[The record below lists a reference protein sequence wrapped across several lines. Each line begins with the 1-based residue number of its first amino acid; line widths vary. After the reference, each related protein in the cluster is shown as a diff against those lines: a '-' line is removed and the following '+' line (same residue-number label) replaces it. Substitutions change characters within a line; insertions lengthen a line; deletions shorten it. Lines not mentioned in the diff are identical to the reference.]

1 MKNFSLSAIGHDQPG
16 IVAAITEPLFKRGCN
31 IEDSSM
37 TILGAEF
44 AVILLMTLPDGV
56 DFDALVNE
64 INEVGRQ
71 CSLTIDMKE
80 VAGGEQEEPTALSN
94 YILTLHG
101 EDSTGL
107 IYKTACL
114 LLEEGINITD
124 LETKTAREE
133 GAPGDGGKG
142 KQLYMMMMELY
153 ISSNTDLQGLKNRLK
168 ALGRELGVSIGLKPI
183 EDFGRL

>member
-1 MKNFSLSAIGHDQPG
+1 MKKFSLSAIGRDQPG
-16 IVAAITEPLFKRGCN
+16 IVAAITEPLFKSGCN

-44 AVILLMTLPDGV
+44 AVILLMTLPRKV
-56 DFDALVNE
+56 DFAALVHD

-71 CSLTIDMKE
+71 CALTIDMKE
-80 VAGGEQEEPTALSN
+80 VAEGTQEERTALSN

-114 LLEEGINITD
+114 LFEENINITD
-124 LETKTAREE
+124 LETKTAHSEKDDGDE
-133 GAPGDGGKG
+133 GR
-142 KQLYMMMMELY
+142 QLYMMMMELY
-153 ISSNTDLQGLKNRLK
+153 ITAKTDLSGLKNRLK
-168 ALGRELGVSIGLKPI
+168 ALGAELGVSISLKPI

>member
-1 MKNFSLSAIGHDQPG
+1 MKNFSLSAVGRDQPG

-37 TILGAEF
+37 TILGSEF
-44 AVILLMTLPDGV
+44 AVILLMTIPRGT
-56 DFDALVNE
+56 DFKALVGE
-64 INEVGRQ
+64 INEVGKA

-80 VAGGEQEEPTALSN
+80 VAGGPQEEMTALSN
-94 YILTLHG
+94 YILTLYG

-114 LLEEGINITD
+114 LFKEGINITD
-124 LETKTAREE
+124 LETKTAHREDDE
-133 GAPGDGGKG
+133 GGEGR
-142 KQLYMMMMELY
+142 QLYMMMMELY
-153 ISSNTDLQGLKNRLK
+153 ITEETDLEELKIKLK
-168 ALGRELGVSIGLKPI
+168 ALGDELGVSLKLKPI

>member
-1 MKNFSLSAIGHDQPG
+1 MKSFSLSAIGRDQPG

-44 AVILLMTLPDGV
+44 AVILLMTIPQGV
-56 DFDALVNE
+56 DFKALVQE
-64 INEVGRQ
+64 IKEVGKE

-80 VAGGEQEEPTALSN
+80 VAGGAPEEPTALSN
-94 YILTLHG
+94 YILTLYG
-101 EDSTGL
+101 EDTTGL

-114 LLEEGINITD
+114 LLEEKINITD
-124 LETKTAREE
+124 LETKTAHEE
-133 GAPGDGGKG
+133 DEGKG
-142 KQLYMMMMELY
+142 KNLYMMMMELY
-153 ISSNTDLQGLKNRLK
+153 ISAETDLPGLKDRLK
-168 ALGRELGVSIGLKPI
+168 ALGEELGVSIRLKPI

>member
-1 MKNFSLSAIGHDQPG
+1 MKSFSLSAIGHDQPG

-44 AVILLMTLPDGV
+44 AVILLMTIPRGA
-56 DFDALVNE
+56 DFKAIVAE
-64 INEVGRQ
+64 INHVGKE

-80 VAGGEQEEPTALSN
+80 VPGGPQEERTALAN
-94 YILTLHG
+94 YILTLYG

-114 LLEEGINITD
+114 LFEEGINITD
-124 LETKTAREE
+124 LETKTARRD
-133 GAPGDGGKG
+133 GDDG

-153 ISSNTDLQGLKNRLK
+153 IKEETDLQKLKIKLQGLGQK
-168 ALGRELGVSIGLKPI
+168 LGVSLKLKPI
-183 EDFGRL
+183 EDFGQL

>member
-1 MKNFSLSAIGHDQPG
+1 MKKFSLSAIGRDQPG
-16 IVAAITEPLFKRGCN
+16 IVAALTEPLFKSGCN

-37 TILGAEF
+37 TILGSEF
-44 AVILLMTLPDGV
+44 AVILLMTLPREV
-56 DFDALVNE
+56 DFKALVHE

-71 CSLTIDMKE
+71 CALTIDMKE
-80 VAGGEQEEPTALSN
+80 VAGKEHEEPTALSN

-114 LLEEGINITD
+114 LFDEDINITD
-124 LETKTAREE
+124 LETKTAHRE
-133 GAPGDGGKG
+133 AGDGGG
-142 KQLYMMMMELY
+142 ATQLYMMMMELY
-153 ISSNTDLQGLKNRLK
+153 ITEKTELTGLKSRLK
-168 ALGRELGVSIGLKPI
+168 ALGEELGVSISLKPI

>member
-1 MKNFSLSAIGHDQPG
+1 MKKFSLSAIGRDQPG
-16 IVAAITEPLFKRGCN
+16 IVAALTEPLFKSGCN

-37 TILGAEF
+37 TILGTEF
-44 AVILLMTLPDGV
+44 AVILLMTVPRGV
-56 DFDALVNE
+56 DFKALIDE
-64 INEVGRQ
+64 ISEVGKQ

-80 VAGGEQEEPTALSN
+80 VAGGEQKEPTALSN

-114 LLEEGINITD
+114 LLDEDINITD
-124 LETKTAREE
+124 LETKTACNAGGG
-133 GAPGDGGKG
+133 GA
-142 KQLYMMMMELY
+142 QLYMMMMELY
-153 ISSNTDLQGLKNRLK
+153 ITEKTDLDGLKSKLK
-168 ALGRELGVSIGLKPI
+168 ALAEELGVTISLKPI